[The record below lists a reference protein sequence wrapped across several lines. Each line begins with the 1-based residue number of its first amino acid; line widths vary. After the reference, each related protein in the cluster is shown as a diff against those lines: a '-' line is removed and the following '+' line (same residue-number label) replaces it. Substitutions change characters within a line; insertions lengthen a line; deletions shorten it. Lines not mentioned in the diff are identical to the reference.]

1 MENMDSDFLTISE
14 VARYLSV
21 SRSYVNYLDKE
32 LILTADFVL
41 PSGGRRWRASKVE
54 AFAEEMKQNALG
66 GKAI

>member
-1 MENMDSDFLTISE
+1 MANMDSDLLTISE
-14 VARYLSV
+14 VARYLGV

-54 AFAEEMKQNALG
+54 DYVEKMKQNALG
-66 GKAI
+66 SKTI